1 MPIRNS
7 SKALLVR
14 EGEILVNRC
23 RSARSGEVYYDL
35 PGGGQRPFETMKEAL
50 VREVLEE
57 TGYHVRVS
65 RLAAV
70 AEEICL
76 DPAMREKSPEYCH
89 RIAHIFL
96 AELAKEEQASP
107 SEADFGQEGSL
118 WVPLAEADRL
128 PFFPEGLR
136 GRLSALVK
144 GEGPFDLG
152 CSYLR

>member
-1 MPIRNS
+1 MSIRNS

-23 RSARSGEVYYDL
+23 RSAQSGEVYYDL

-57 TGYHVRVS
+57 TGYHVRVL

-76 DPAMREKSPEYCH
+76 EPEVREKFPEYCH

-96 AELAKEEQASP
+96 AELAEEERASP
-107 SEADFGQEGSL
+107 GETDLGQEESL
-118 WVPLAEADRL
+118 WIPLAEADRL
-128 PFFPEGLR
+128 PFLPERLC
-136 GRLSALVK
+136 GRVSALVR
-144 GEGPFDLG
+144 GEGPADLG
-152 CSYLR
+152 CRYTR